1 MSESNCNLRIPG
13 PTPLPPRVR
22 QAMAE
27 QMISHRGARF
37 EALYREIIQGLAPIF
52 GTNGDILLLTASGT
66 GGMEACVV
74 NTLSPGQKALVVS
87 VGIFGDRFA
96 QIAAAYGVQVVPLS
110 FPLGQAAEPEA
121 VRQALLSDPEI
132 DVVFVTH
139 NETSTGV
146 TNDIPAIAAAVR
158 SVREPAPL
166 LVVDAVSSLGAIE
179 MRMDEWGCDMV
190 VTASQKAC
198 MTPPGLAMIGVGQ
211 RAWAWVERAKL
222 PRFYFDLVSARKYA
236 GRANTPY
243 TPAVS
248 ALYGL
253 RAGLELM
260 HEEGLPAIYARHQRL
275 AAKTREGLRAL
286 GLRLLADPA
295 HASDTVTAA
304 YAPEGGDGEALVKRL
319 GQEHALF
326 VGEGQGPLKG
336 KVFRVAHMGCV
347 TDQDIEEAFT
357 ALERALGL
365 APAS

>member
-1 MSESNCNLRIPG
+1 MASTPTCNLRIPG

-27 QMISHRGARF
+27 QMISHRGADF
-37 EALYREIIQGLAPIF
+37 EALYREVVQGLAPIY
-52 GTNGDILLLTASGT
+52 GTRGDVLLLTASGT
-66 GGMEACVV
+66 GGLEASVV
-74 NTLSPGQKALVVS
+74 NTLSPGQKALVVTIG
-87 VGIFGDRFA
+87 VFGDRVA
-96 QIAAAYGVQVVPLS
+96 EIAAAYGVPVTRLS

-121 VRQALLSDPEI
+121 VREALRRDPEL

-146 TNDIPAIAAAVR
+146 TNDIAAIAAAVR
-158 SVREPAPL
+158 SARDPAPL

-198 MTPPGLAMIGVGQ
+198 MTPPGLAMIGVGP
-211 RAWAWVERAKL
+211 RAWPWIERAKL
-222 PRFYFDLVSARKYA
+222 PRFYFDLLAARKYA

-260 HEEGLPAIYARHQRL
+260 REEGLEAIYARHRRL
-275 AAKTREGLRAL
+275 AAKTRAGLQAL

-304 YAPEGGDGEALVKRL
+304 YVPEGCDGEALVERL
-319 GQEHALF
+319 AREHGLF
-326 VGEGQGPLKG
+326 VGEGQGKLKG
-336 KVFRVAHMGCV
+336 KILRVAHMGCV
-347 TDQDIEEAFT
+347 DDRDIEEALV
-357 ALERALGL
+357 ALERAL
-365 APAS
+365 AR